1 MQEISAE
8 LRVSA
13 RSVFTFSG
21 GDYALH
27 PVLPGTEGAE
37 DAFLPGRPC
46 AIWYEEIYAA
56 KKAII
61 EADDRCEAEL
71 ERISRGYEAIAE
83 YIGKRMFEQGVYA
96 AGGWQSA
103 NPEPAA

>member
-1 MQEISAE
+1 MQKISAE
-8 LRVSA
+8 LQRV
-13 RSVFTFSG
+13 REECFHILW
-21 GDYALH
+21 GDYVLH

-96 AGGWQSA
+96 ARRLA
-103 NPEPAA
+103 EREL

>member
-8 LRVSA
+8 LQRV
-13 RSVFTFSG
+13 REECFHILW

-83 YIGKRMFEQGVYA
+83 YIGKRMFEQGAYA
-96 AGGWQSA
+96 ARRLA
-103 NPEPAA
+103 ERKI